1 MEIIKMVEEMDG
13 PEDLIY
19 GPAIPL
25 NFSIKGGAIM
35 DTRRPLEFYTD
46 HENFEDDIRHQV
58 DVTVRQYM
66 AMHNVSDYKVA
77 MNMVFMADPEMK
89 ARYAKS

>member
-35 DTRRPLEFYTD
+35 DTRRPLEFYTNNED
-46 HENFEDDIRHQV
+46 FESDSRHEL
-58 DVTVRQYM
+58 DVTVKDFMYKHNEPDYGK
-66 AMHNVSDYKVA
+66 AMR
-77 MNMVFMADPEMK
+77 MVLAADPELK